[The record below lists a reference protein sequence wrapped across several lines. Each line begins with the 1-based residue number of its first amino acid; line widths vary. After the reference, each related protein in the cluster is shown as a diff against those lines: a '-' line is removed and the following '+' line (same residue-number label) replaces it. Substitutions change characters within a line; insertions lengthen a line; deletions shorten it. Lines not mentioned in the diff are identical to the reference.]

1 MTFQIL
7 DIDVVFL
14 LIMIF
19 AVLVITESMILPTF
33 SLSKLLKIKGIR
45 LFLNVSC

>member
-7 DIDVVFL
+7 DIDLVFL

-19 AVLVITESMILPTF
+19 AVLLVTESMILPIF

-45 LFLNVSC
+45 LFPNVSL